1 MPTKDRKKV
10 LAIDVDGTL
19 LSYDGWKGEAHYGEP
34 NPGMP
39 ALLEKVRAAG
49 WVIVI
54 WTTRKG
60 GAALR
65 RHLMKHNVPFDF
77 INKNP
82 HGPPSTS
89 PKLFADVYVDDRA
102 LRFEG
107 TTEGL
112 FEKIMNCEPWF
123 EKKVG

>member
-1 MPTKDRKKV
+1 MTTKERRKV

-19 LSYDGWKGEAHYGEP
+19 LKYDGWKGEAHYGEP
-34 NPGMP
+34 NPGMVE
-39 ALLEKVRAAG
+39 LLEKVRAKN

-77 INKNP
+77 VNKNP
-82 HGPPSTS
+82 YGPPGTS
-89 PKLFADVYVDDRA
+89 PKIFADVYLDDRA
-102 LRFEG
+102 IRYEG
-107 TTEGL
+107 KTEGL
-112 FEKIMNCEPWF
+112 FEKIMDAEPWF
-123 EKKVG
+123 EKKAG